1 MPFRQIHR
9 LTSAKLMSDTQAH
22 FCKVNDFY
30 WISNNYPSFFLF
42 LPQKTPKIASSLS
55 RSSLSRSSL
64 SRSSLPRSSL
74 PRSSLPPFLLA
85 SSLACLLP
93 APVPPCSQPCLPPPC
108 PRSRKFSSGLQLRA
122 PSLVLPPFPPS
133 LRFITRSPLF
143 AYTFLVHTSAFPFVL
158 FGSPISILLRPHP
171 YCLVLPFSM
180 LTVVFYSFPLLSLTA
195 IDVYS
200 FDIPNTGNLTVTKKG
215 NNCTFVDNVWS
226 LQFFRSFRSPLPPRC
241 CRGERGVESVSL
253 LYREDSCGAYKQ
265 EHSCYNH
272 HHRLV

>member
-1 MPFRQIHR
+1 MPFRQAYQ

-42 LPQKTPKIASSLS
+42 LPQKTPKIT
-55 RSSLSRSSL
+55 
-64 SRSSLPRSSL
+64 
-74 PRSSLPPFLLA
+74 SSLPPFPP
-85 SSLACLLP
+85 C
-93 APVPPCSQPCLPPPC
+93 PVPPCLQPCLPPPC

-122 PSLVLPPFPPS
+122 PSLVLPSFPPS

-180 LTVVFYSFPLLSLTA
+180 LTVVFYSFPP
-195 IDVYS
+195 S
-200 FDIPNTGNLTVTKKG
+200 F
-215 NNCTFVDNVWS
+215 
-226 LQFFRSFRSPLPPRC
+226 
-241 CRGERGVESVSL
+241 SL
-253 LYREDSCGAYKQ
+253 LFPFVPLFLLTSHYPPSA
-265 EHSCYNH
+265 
-272 HHRLV
+272 

>member
-1 MPFRQIHR
+1 
-9 LTSAKLMSDTQAH
+9 MSDTQTH

-42 LPQKTPKIASSLS
+42 LPQKTPKIASSL
-55 RSSLSRSSL
+55 
-64 SRSSLPRSSL
+64 
-74 PRSSLPPFLLA
+74 PPFLLA
-85 SSLACLLP
+85 PSIACLLL
-93 APVPPCSQPCLPPPC
+93 APVPPCLQHCLPPPF

-180 LTVVFYSFPLLSLTA
+180 LTVVFYSFPP
-195 IDVYS
+195 S
-200 FDIPNTGNLTVTKKG
+200 F
-215 NNCTFVDNVWS
+215 
-226 LQFFRSFRSPLPPRC
+226 
-241 CRGERGVESVSL
+241 SL
-253 LYREDSCGAYKQ
+253 LFPFVPLFLLTSHYPPSA
-265 EHSCYNH
+265 
-272 HHRLV
+272 